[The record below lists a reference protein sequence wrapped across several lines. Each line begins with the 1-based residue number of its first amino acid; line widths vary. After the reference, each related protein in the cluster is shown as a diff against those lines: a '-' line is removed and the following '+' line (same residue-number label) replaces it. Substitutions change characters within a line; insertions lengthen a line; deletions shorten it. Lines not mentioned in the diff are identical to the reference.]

1 MWSRV
6 IARARGALRRPAS
19 PHPNQPPKSTFLL
32 TPLCK
37 SLESMHLFAPNVH
50 FSIQF
55 LGCKKIK

>member
-6 IARARGALRRPAS
+6 IARAREALRLTAP
-19 PHPNQPPKSTFLL
+19 PHPDEPSKSTFLL

-37 SLESMHLFAPNVH
+37 SLELMHLFAPNVH
-50 FSIQF
+50 FSTQF